1 MEVSTLT
8 ITVFGL
14 LVLLL
19 CIGVP
24 ISFALCGIATVGIF
38 FIWGPKGLYL
48 MFNTAYGEATNFLL
62 LAIPLFVFMANM
74 LKFSGMGDQL
84 YEVVYRWMGRVPG
97 GLAIGTVVICAL
109 FAAMAGISSVATISM
124 GLIAL
129 PSMMK
134 RNYEKNLAIGSIAA
148 GGALGILIPPSI
160 IMILYGAVA
169 EVSIGKLFIGGIIP
183 GIVLCLIF
191 IVYIFFRVLINRDV
205 APPVQDRYSFRQ
217 KLRVLG
223 GVILPIL
230 LVFLVLGVIYG
241 GVCTPT
247 EASAVGAFGAI
258 ICALVYRKLTWSNLK
273 TALWDTMKLNAMV
286 FWIIIGALSFSHFL
300 AYAEIQDL
308 IHETILALEVSPW
321 LILISMQFVF
331 FILGMFL
338 DPAGIIMLTTPIFVP
353 IVTSLGFDPL
363 WFGILFVINMEM
375 AYITPPFGFNLFILK
390 GVVPPSISM
399 TDIYRSII
407 PFVLLQAFCLILV
420 MVFPELALWLPEK
433 MITR

>member
-1 MEVSTLT
+1 VEVSTLT

-375 AYITPPFGFNLFILK
+375 AYILHRSGSTCLSLK
-390 GVVPPSISM
+390 EW
-399 TDIYRSII
+399 
-407 PFVLLQAFCLILV
+407 CLRLS
-420 MVFPELALWLPEK
+420 A
-433 MITR
+433 

>member
-84 YEVVYRWMGRVPG
+84 YEVAYRWMGRVPG